1 MNEIVQIATVF
12 ARELV
17 VGLIILFGA
26 WLLSRVLRRLIITL
40 QDSNHLTPVLA
51 RRLQTT
57 RRWTIFIVALL
68 LLMQSVGIFGNAWGI
83 ITTVLAAIALG
94 FVAVWSLFS
103 NATAALI
110 ILAFRPFRIGDDI
123 ELVEPAGGAI
133 GGRVVDMNLMYTTLR
148 EQAPA
153 DAPPTDT
160 AQRLLRIPNNLI
172 FQKVLRT
179 RPAGTQDAKASF
191 FSQAGE

>member
-1 MNEIVQIATVF
+1 MNELAQIANHF
-12 ARELV
+12 ARELIT
-17 VGLIILFGA
+17 GLVILFGA

-40 QDSNHLTPVLA
+40 HESSHLTPVMT
-51 RRLQTT
+51 RRLQNF
-57 RRWTIFIVALL
+57 RRWTISVVTLL
-68 LLMQSVGIFGNAWGI
+68 VLMQTFGIFGNAWGF
-83 ITTVLAAIALG
+83 ITTALAAIALG

-110 ILAFRPFRIGDDI
+110 ILAFRPFRIGDEV

-148 EQAPA
+148 EEPSA
-153 DAPPTDT
+153 DAPNGN
-160 AQRLLRIPNNLI
+160 AAVSFLRIPNNLI

-179 RPAGTQDAKASF
+179 RPAGTHDSKASF
-191 FSQAGE
+191 FSNVDL